1 MRSHFHRDGL
11 LAPQQSVAGSRRAS
25 LTFVKSPCGILDE
38 QTAVRDGAVATPRE
52 RRRANAREE
61 TLATPTVDKEDCLVD
76 PSEWIEDWA
85 RETELASG
93 VALTDEHWDAITLC
107 VSSTTGI
114 KSRPTPVS

>member
-1 MRSHFHRDGL
+1 M
-11 LAPQQSVAGSRRAS
+11 
-25 LTFVKSPCGILDE
+25 
-38 QTAVRDGAVATPRE
+38 
-52 RRRANAREE
+52 
-61 TLATPTVDKEDCLVD
+61 ATPTVDKEDCLVD